1 MWNACDGPLIHIC
14 DCDKD
19 IVDHPSSS
27 LSVPPAGPYRDTR
40 SRFLRL
46 CSVVR
51 FHAYRWIWR
60 SRIQCG
66 CC

>member
-1 MWNACDGPLIHIC
+1 LIHIC

-19 IVDHPSSS
+19 VVDHPSSS
-27 LSVPPAGPYRDTR
+27 LSVPPTGPYRDTR

-46 CSVVR
+46 CCVLR
-51 FHAYRWIWR
+51 FHVCRWIWQKH
-60 SRIQCG
+60 IQCG